1 MLVLQA
7 VSLCWG
13 VRRVRVSAV
22 CWACRGFRG
31 RALEEELEDDGHDP
45 EGSGI
50 DGQGAGAAVGRLL
63 RRALFAKLRKSAAME
78 VLGRRRRRTF
88 WIMISAGSGRW

>member
-22 CWACRGFRG
+22 CWACQGFRG

-45 EGSGI
+45 
-50 DGQGAGAAVGRLL
+50 DWVGQIRQMESMAGL
-63 RRALFAKLRKSAAME
+63 RME
-78 VLGRRRRRTF
+78 
-88 WIMISAGSGRW
+88 SGSGRICGWMGGSF